1 MGLPTSPDCLHAP
14 ILPPHPHKSTVSPR
28 APPSQG
34 QGLSGQ
40 RAGPFIV
47 QMGKSSQGGAVSCR
61 GSHSQPA
68 GPSSFCPRPLTWL
81 SSKDKLLKSSCLSWC
96 GLDALQRQALTL
108 EWRPREV
115 YPLAPSLSTPTPAT
129 WSFLHFL
136 KLAVCSLW
144 PRRPFCLEGHL
155 PFLFPRKSVSIPQL
169 SVQTVDTA
177 SPKERSLFFHFHE
190 ARALTPSLG
199 FCPT

>member
-81 SSKDKLLKSSCLSWC
+81 SSKDKLLKLHKYANA
-96 GLDALQRQALTL
+96 GV
-108 EWRPREV
+108 REYWIV
-115 YPLAPSLSTPTPAT
+115 DPD
-129 WSFLHFL
+129 
-136 KLAVCSLW
+136 
-144 PRRPFCLEGHL
+144 R
-155 PFLFPRKSVSIPQL
+155 
-169 SVQTVDTA
+169 QTVLVYDLEHENYYPDKYTFEDRIPIKISGGECSIDFA
-177 SPKERSLFFHFHE
+177 RIMRRIERYYKE
-190 ARALTPSLG
+190 
-199 FCPT
+199 